1 MQIDPFTVVF
11 AGLLIRSI
19 LAVLFLIF
27 WLTDRRSSWFA
38 WWSAAFFLGNFSAL
52 FFLTGGFTADYL
64 SIGFGTALLMAAFCC
79 AWQGARGFEGRP
91 PLWLAVFGVPALWL
105 IACLM
110 PGFLES
116 ALYRVLLS
124 SALLAWLT
132 GATAVEFWRGR
143 EEALP
148 SRWPI
153 VVLFAILAAI
163 FAARIPLVGVAP
175 FPFGAL
181 PQQANW
187 VAAFSLVMILHTVA
201 LAVLVVAISRERL
214 AREQSHKAQTDL
226 LTGALNRRAFM
237 SYAERQMARHRMAGK
252 PLCLLLLD
260 IDRFKTLNDRFG
272 HSFGD
277 EILTR
282 FVATVRDSIR
292 PNDLLFRIGGDEF
305 CCLLP
310 ETSVAQARLVAE
322 RIRDRLARGSD
333 RAPGTSV
340 SMAASMGIAS
350 TEHFD
355 YALDVLMNEADM
367 AVYAA
372 KEEGRN
378 KIVAAPVDKM
388 SASAI
393 QPSLDID

>member
-1 MQIDPFTVVF
+1 MHLDPFTVVF

-19 LAVLFLIF
+19 LAVLFLVF

-38 WWSAAFFLGNFSAL
+38 WWSAAFFLGNISAL
-52 FFLTGGFTADYL
+52 FFLTGGFTADYF
-64 SIGFGTALLMAAFCC
+64 SIGFGAALLMTAFCC
-79 AWQGARGFEGRP
+79 AWHGARAFEGRP
-91 PLWLAVFGVPALWL
+91 PLWLAVFGVPAFWL
-105 IACLM
+105 IVCLI

-116 ALYRVLLS
+116 TLYRVLLS

-163 FAARIPLVGVAP
+163 FSARIALAGVAP
-175 FPFGAL
+175 FPLGAL
-181 PQQANW
+181 PQQSNW

-322 RIRDRLARGSD
+322 RIRDRLAGGSD

-378 KIVAAPVDKM
+378 KIVAAPVDKT

-393 QPSLDID
+393 QPSLDND

>member
-38 WWSAAFFLGNFSAL
+38 WWSATFFLGNLSAL
-52 FFLTGGFTADYL
+52 FFLTVEFTANYF
-64 SIGFGTALLMAAFCC
+64 SIGFGTAFLVTAFCC

-91 PLWLAVFGVPALWL
+91 PLWIAVFGVPAFWL
-105 IACLM
+105 AICLV
-110 PGFLES
+110 PAFLET

-124 SALLAWLT
+124 SILLTWLV

-143 EEALP
+143 AEPLP

-153 VVLFAILAAI
+153 VVLFAALAAA
-163 FAARIPLVGVAP
+163 FAARVPLVSVLP
-175 FPFGAL
+175 FPFGAM
-181 PQQANW
+181 PIQANW
-187 VAAFSLVMILHTVA
+187 VAAFGLVMILHTVA
-201 LAVLVVAISRERL
+201 LAVLAVAISRERL

-237 SYAERQMARHRMAGK
+237 SYAERQMARHRISGK

-282 FVATVRDSIR
+282 FVETVRDSIR

-322 RIRDRLARGSD
+322 RIRDRLARGSNQ
-333 RAPGTSV
+333 APGASV

-378 KIVAAPVDKM
+378 KIVAAPVDKT
-388 SASAI
+388 SAAAI
-393 QPSLDID
+393 QPSLDTD

>member
-1 MQIDPFTVVF
+1 MQLDSFAIVF
-11 AGLLIRSI
+11 AGLLIRTV
-19 LAVLFLIF
+19 LAVLFLVF
-27 WLTDRRSSWFA
+27 WLTERRSPWFA
-38 WWSAAFFLGNFSAL
+38 WWSATFFLGNLSGVV
-52 FFLTGGFTADYL
+52 FLTGGFTTDYI
-64 SIGFGTALLMAAFCC
+64 SVGFGTALLMAAFACG
-79 AWQGARGFEGRP
+79 WQGARGFERRP
-91 PLWLAVFGVPALWL
+91 PLWLAVFGVPVLWL
-105 IACLM
+105 AVCLI
-110 PGFLES
+110 PGFVEN
-116 ALYRVLLS
+116 AFYRVLLS
-124 SALLAWLT
+124 SLLLAWLI

-143 EEALP
+143 NEALL

-153 VVLFAILAAI
+153 IVLFTILAAV
-163 FAARIPLVGVAP
+163 FAARIPLAGVLP

-181 PQQANW
+181 PVQDNW
-187 VAAFSLVMILHTVA
+187 LAAFSLVMILHTVA

-214 AREQSHKAQTDL
+214 EREQRLKAQTDL

-237 SYAERQMARHRMAGK
+237 SYAERQMARHRISGK

-260 IDRFKTLNDRFG
+260 VDRFKTLNDRFG

-282 FVATVRDSIR
+282 FVAMVRDNIR

-310 ETSVAQARLVAE
+310 ETSAAQAYRVAE
-322 RIRDRLARGSD
+322 RVRDRLATALIAGEG
-333 RAPGTSV
+333 GTV
-340 SMAASMGIAS
+340 SMTASMGIAS

-355 YALDVLMNEADM
+355 YALEILMHEADM

-378 KIVAAPVDKM
+378 KIAVAPAGNASP
-388 SASAI
+388 SATK
-393 QPSLDID
+393 PRLDTD

>member
-19 LAVLFLIF
+19 LAVLFLVF

-38 WWSAAFFLGNFSAL
+38 WWSAAFFLGNLAAL
-52 FFLTGGFTADYL
+52 FFLTGGFTADYF
-64 SIGFGTALLMAAFCC
+64 SIGFGTALVMIALCC

-91 PLWLAVFGVPALWL
+91 PLWLAVFGVPAFWL
-105 IACLM
+105 IACLI
-110 PGFLES
+110 PGFLDS
-116 ALYRVLLS
+116 TLYRVLLS

-153 VVLFAILAAI
+153 VVLFAILAAL
-163 FAARIPLVGVAP
+163 FAARIPLAGVAP

-181 PQQANW
+181 PQQPNW

-237 SYAERQMARHRMAGK
+237 SYAERQMARHRMAGR

-310 ETSVAQARLVAE
+310 ETSVVQARRVAE

-333 RAPGTSV
+333 QAPGTSV

-350 TEHFD
+350 TEHFG

-378 KIVAAPVDKM
+378 KIVAAPVDKT

-393 QPSLDID
+393 QPSLDND

>member
-1 MQIDPFTVVF
+1 
-11 AGLLIRSI
+11 
-19 LAVLFLIF
+19 
-27 WLTDRRSSWFA
+27 
-38 WWSAAFFLGNFSAL
+38 
-52 FFLTGGFTADYL
+52 
-64 SIGFGTALLMAAFCC
+64 
-79 AWQGARGFEGRP
+79 
-91 PLWLAVFGVPALWL
+91 
-105 IACLM
+105 
-110 PGFLES
+110 
-116 ALYRVLLS
+116 
-124 SALLAWLT
+124 
-132 GATAVEFWRGR
+132 
-143 EEALP
+143 
-148 SRWPI
+148 
-153 VVLFAILAAI
+153 
-163 FAARIPLVGVAP
+163 
-175 FPFGAL
+175 
-181 PQQANW
+181 
-187 VAAFSLVMILHTVA
+187 
-201 LAVLVVAISRERL
+201 
-214 AREQSHKAQTDL
+214 
-226 LTGALNRRAFM
+226 M
-237 SYAERQMARHRMAGK
+237 S
-252 PLCLLLLD
+252 LLLD

-333 RAPGTSV
+333 QAPGTSV